1 MNIAFNTLSARAGA
15 GISVFQSLMPSIAAI
30 DKTNKYFI
38 FAAKEQK
45 EIIDYIPERFQAIIL
60 SNVPQNPFFRVAW
73 EQFFLPFYLKKYKI
87 DLLYSVGN
95 TTILFAPC
103 KILLFIENPNP
114 FTKIIKQWTFRDK
127 IRNRLLFFLGWLSA
141 IRADRIRFCSYRSM
155 EIITKIY
162 RINKNKCF
170 VLYHGLMDNWFDSS
184 STMSPVEYNYI
195 LSVSVVAPHK
205 NYEVLIKAFNIIKS
219 KKLYD
224 GKLLI
229 IGDIDCYKQYYT
241 ELLQLVVKYNLT
253 NEVVFLGK
261 IPNKR
266 LKDYYRNSDLF
277 IFQSLAES
285 FGIPLIE
292 ALSSGIPVVSSDGDK
307 YKELFI
313 PFNELGGDKVIYFD
327 PYSPEDLA
335 NKITYTLKN
344 KDKLL
349 QKLSNEREELKRRFS
364 INTVAKVLTDE
375 FNRIYYGGPA
385 K

>member
-1 MNIAFNTLSARAGA
+1 MNIALNTLSARAGA

-45 EIIDYIPERFQAIIL
+45 DIIDYIPERFQAIIL

-103 KILLFIENPNP
+103 KILLFIENLNP

-195 LSVSVVAPHK
+195 LSVSVVSPHK

-229 IGDIDCYKQYYT
+229 IGDMDCYKQYYT

-277 IFQSLAES
+277 IFPSLEES

-335 NKITYTLKN
+335 NKIIYTLKN

-349 QKLSNEREELKRRFS
+349 QKLSQEREELKRRFS
-364 INTVAKVLTDE
+364 INTVANMLTDE
-375 FNRIYYGGPA
+375 FNRIYYEGPA

>member
-1 MNIAFNTLSARAGA
+1 MNIALNTLSARAGA
-15 GISVFQSLMPSIAAI
+15 GISVFQTLMPSLAKI

-38 FAAKEQK
+38 FVAKEQK
-45 EIIDYIPERFQAIIL
+45 DIIDYIPERFQAIIL

-103 KILLFIENPNP
+103 KILLFIENLNP
-114 FTKIIKQWTFRDK
+114 FTKIIKKWTFRDK

-170 VLYHGLMDNWFDSS
+170 VLYHGLMDDWFDYSS
-184 STMSPVEYNYI
+184 RTSPVEYNYI

-205 NYEVLIKAFNIIKS
+205 NYEVLIKAFHIIKS
-219 KKLYD
+219 KKSYD

-229 IGDIDCYKQYYT
+229 IGDMDCYKQYYT

-261 IPNKR
+261 ISNKR
-266 LKDYYRNSDLF
+266 LKDYYINSDLF

-349 QKLSNEREELKRRFS
+349 QKLSQERDELKRRFS